1 MNMPLTCYFKQIWIT
16 IPILHP
22 LVFPLSKCHT
32 ICPPQV
38 TISFFIKLLYKT
50 INSFKKPI
58 NTIVTTSINR
68 SEIGATSWPPPAPRD
83 ESFPLRVDCGQLR
96 ESDCVPAEWLSG
108 AAHLCGFQHE
118 THGFSMA
125 FRCIS
130 NGDIIVITIIVT
142 KTIITTILYIYD
154 CILFVSF
161 QPRLGTWLKKHLID
175 CPKKAVSKR
184 RETPRQLPGPGSV
197 IKGGD
202 RSSP

>member
-1 MNMPLTCYFKQIWIT
+1 M
-16 IPILHP
+16 
-22 LVFPLSKCHT
+22 FPLSKCHT

-142 KTIITTILYIYD
+142 KTIITTILYIYIYD

-161 QPRLGTWLKKHLID
+161 QPRLGT
-175 CPKKAVSKR
+175 
-184 RETPRQLPGPGSV
+184 
-197 IKGGD
+197 
-202 RSSP
+202 